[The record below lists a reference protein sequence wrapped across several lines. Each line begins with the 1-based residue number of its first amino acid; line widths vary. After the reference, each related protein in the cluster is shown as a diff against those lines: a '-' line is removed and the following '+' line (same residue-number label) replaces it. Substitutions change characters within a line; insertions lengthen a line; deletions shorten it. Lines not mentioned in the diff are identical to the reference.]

1 MSFTELFFIFL
12 TGGAVVA
19 FLASGKSSFSDVA
32 IILCIGVLTM
42 FAMMPVFWS
51 DQGGF
56 VLLVATVPFFFASSL
71 GAIIGCILNRK
82 LRKTPK

>member
-12 TGGAVVA
+12 TGGAVVG
-19 FLASGKSSFSDVA
+19 FVASRKSSFSDVA

-42 FAMMPVFWS
+42 FAVMPVFWS

-71 GAIIGCILNRK
+71 GATIGCILNRT